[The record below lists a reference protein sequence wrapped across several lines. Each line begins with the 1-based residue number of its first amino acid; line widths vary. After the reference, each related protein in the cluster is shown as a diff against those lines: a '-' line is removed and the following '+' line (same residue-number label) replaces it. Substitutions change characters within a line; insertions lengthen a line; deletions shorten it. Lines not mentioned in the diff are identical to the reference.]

1 MPFLLVLGIGFVLIG
16 LTYITLIVVG
26 RQQQEPVGHWPTTEG
41 TVEASYVHEHKPRPS
56 QGQPET
62 YTPVVI
68 FSYTV
73 DEETYVA
80 KERNF
85 GGAIAQTTRDLI
97 AAETVVK
104 AYPPESTATVHYNP
118 NSPSQAVLK
127 AAKPTGYSTSLIV
140 NVGNVIAGGLIILVY
155 ALLT

>member
-26 RQQQEPVGHWPTTEG
+26 RQQQDPVGHWPTTEG
-41 TVEASYVHEHKPRPS
+41 TVKRSYVHEHKPRPS
-56 QGQPET
+56 QTAPET

-73 DEETYVA
+73 EEETYVA

-85 GGAIAQTTRDLI
+85 GGVGAQTTQDLI
-97 AAETVVK
+97 AAEAVVK
-104 AYPPESTATVHYNP
+104 EYPPDRTVTVYYNP
-118 NSPSQAVLK
+118 NSPSQAVLEV
-127 AAKPTGYSTSLIV
+127 AKPTGYSTSLIV

>member
-1 MPFLLVLGIGFVLIG
+1 MPFLLVLGIGFILIG
-16 LTYITLIVVG
+16 LTYIALIVTE
-26 RQQQEPVGHWPTTEG
+26 RQKKETLGNWPTTTG
-41 TVEASYVHEHKPRPS
+41 AVERSYVQARAPRPF
-56 QGQPET
+56 QVQPET

-73 DEETYVA
+73 EGETYVA

-85 GGAIAQTTRDLI
+85 AGASAQTTRDLI
-97 AAETVVK
+97 AAEAVIK
-104 AYPPESTATVHYNP
+104 KYPEESTVTVHYNP
-118 NSPSQAVLK
+118 HSPSQAALETR
-127 AAKPTGYSTSLIV
+127 KPTGYHTSLIV